1 MLMSALASIP
11 SPASGILKIGPI
23 SLHAYGMCIALGMLA
38 AVTWTSK
45 RWVVQGGNQADVG
58 RVATFALP
66 AGVVG
71 ARVYHVMTDYRS
83 FKGDW
88 SRALKLWEG
97 GLGIW
102 GGIALG
108 TIVGLIV
115 ARQQK
120 LTLMTL
126 LDAAAPALPLAQAIG
141 RWGNWFNQEL
151 FGRPSTLPWAVEIAP
166 GRRPDA
172 YRAFSTFHPTFLY
185 ESLWNLLVVGL
196 VVVVQRKFHHRLK
209 PGRLF
214 AVYVAGY
221 TFGRFFI
228 ERMRTDEA
236 TKILGQRVNVFVA
249 AVLFLVAA
257 FSIVT
262 GVRVAPED
270 SNKDAHDHAQLE
282 PSVTE

>member
-1 MLMSALASIP
+1 MWTSALASIP
-11 SPASGILKIGPI
+11 SPSSGIVKIGPI
-23 SLHAYGMCIALGMLA
+23 SLHAYGLCIALGMLA

-45 RWVVQGGNQADVG
+45 RWVAQGGSQNDVG
-58 RVATFALP
+58 KVATFALP

-71 ARVYHVMTDYRS
+71 ARIYHVVTDYRS
-83 FKGDW
+83 FKGHW
-88 SRALKLWEG
+88 FRALKVWEG

-108 TIVGLIV
+108 TVVGLLV
-115 ARQQK
+115 ARQK
-120 LTLMTL
+120 HLSLTAL

-166 GRRPDA
+166 RHRPDA
-172 YRAFSTFHPTFLY
+172 YKIFTTFHPTFLY
-185 ESLWNLLVVGL
+185 ESFWNLCVVAL
-196 VVVVQRKFHHRLK
+196 ILVVQRKFSDRLK

-228 ERMRTDEA
+228 ERMRTDDA

-249 AVLFLVAA
+249 AVLFLIAMFFVVNGVTKARQDA
-257 FSIVT
+257 QVRPSI
-262 GVRVAPED
+262 
-270 SNKDAHDHAQLE
+270 
-282 PSVTE
+282 TE